1 MKNLTGG
8 KSAGEDLSGALG
20 QLKTDLK
27 DLLQKGGSSG
37 GLTEA
42 DRTFLKELSNETK
55 DAIQDM
61 RLEVLTASDK
71 SKLRFCGQTFSQQI
85 KSFFRLRQ
93 NRHAH

>member
-1 MKNLTGG
+1 MKNLAAG
-8 KSAGEDLSGALG
+8 KSAGEDFSGALG

-27 DLLQKGGSSG
+27 DLLQMSGSTG

-71 SKLRFCGQTFSQQI
+71 SKLRFRRPNNFSTNKI
-85 KSFFRLRQ
+85 FF
-93 NRHAH
+93 